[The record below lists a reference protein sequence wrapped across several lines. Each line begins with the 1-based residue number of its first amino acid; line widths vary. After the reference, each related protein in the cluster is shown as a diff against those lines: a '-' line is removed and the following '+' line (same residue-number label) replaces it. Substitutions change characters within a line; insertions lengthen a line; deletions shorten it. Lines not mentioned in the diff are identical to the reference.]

1 LTPWKPVAVGSNA
14 SSYRKRTC
22 WIDQEGKR
30 GAFLDWVRIGSLEP
44 LFHPFSSRGKGSKS
58 CPKRQWAMAIHSLPV
73 CLQLRSFYP
82 LLPCHLLSS
91 FCLHP
96 SFWSQISC
104 LFLLLNLSSKNNS
117 SFFLHIFNTI
127 SSPTDH
133 ALFLWTTFCFSSLL
147 ESLVH
152 LTGECPG

>member
-1 LTPWKPVAVGSNA
+1 MAVGSNA

-73 CLQLRSFYP
+73 CLQAEIFLSSSS
-82 LLPCHLLSS
+82 LPSVLLSS

-96 SFWSQISC
+96 SF
-104 LFLLLNLSSKNNS
+104 LVTDFLSFSSLELVLPRITLPS
-117 SFFLHIFNTI
+117 SYIYIFNTI

-133 ALFLWTTFCFSSLL
+133 ALFLWTTFCCSSLL

-152 LTGECPG
+152 LTGECTG